1 VDKFWKILG
10 ADVLSLNKYD
20 SHPQTSELKPWSNP
34 FFVASGLSIL
44 NYDKDFF
51 DLVRNGIVQVHIADI
66 ADLSQK
72 TVCLSTGDRIPTDA
86 LVYCT
91 GWKYTVPFNL
101 LPEDLN
107 LGLPY
112 KAAPGEPRDLV
123 ERADQEIL
131 SLFPRLRNQPPRN
144 PKYRPLSKIDTEEGL
159 ESYRLYRFM
168 VPPKHVESRDIAF
181 AGCLMSLST
190 SLCSQLQA
198 LWVTAFFGNQL
209 SVSTDLLYQSVLHS
223 RFGKW
228 RCPSGFG
235 DRFPD
240 IAFDGKSYFAFQFSF
255 CPRRAGSQKPSGMP

>member
-20 SHPQTSELKPWSNP
+20 SHPQTSKLKPWSNP

-51 DLVRNGIVQVHIADI
+51 DLVRHGIVQVHIADI
-66 ADLSQK
+66 
-72 TVCLSTGDRIPTDA
+72 TDRIATDA

-91 GWKYTVPFNL
+91 GWKHTVPFNL

-112 KAAPGEPRDLV
+112 KTAPGEPRDLV
-123 ERADQEIL
+123 KRADQEIL

-144 PKYRPLSKIDTEEGL
+144 PKYKPLSKIDTGEKL
-159 ESYRLYRFM
+159 EQYRLYRFM
-168 VPPKHVESRDIAF
+168 VPPKHVQSRDIAF
-181 AGCLMSLST
+181 VGCLMSLST
-190 SLCSQLQA
+190 SVCSQLQA

-209 SVSTDLLYQSVLHS
+209 SISTDFFL
-223 RFGKW
+223 RI
-228 RCPSGFG
+228 RP
-235 DRFPD
+235 
-240 IAFDGKSYFAFQFSF
+240 A
-255 CPRRAGSQKPSGMP
+255 

>member
-20 SHPQTSELKPWSNP
+20 SHPQTSKLKPWSNP
-34 FFVASGLSIL
+34 FFMASGLSIL

-101 LPEDLN
+101 LPEDPN

-112 KAAPGEPRDLV
+112 KTAPGEPRDLV

-144 PKYRPLSKIDTEEGL
+144 PNTNR
-159 ESYRLYRFM
+159 
-168 VPPKHVESRDIAF
+168 
-181 AGCLMSLST
+181 
-190 SLCSQLQA
+190 SQ
-198 LWVTAFFGNQL
+198 
-209 SVSTDLLYQSVLHS
+209 
-223 RFGKW
+223 R
-228 RCPSGFG
+228 
-235 DRFPD
+235 
-240 IAFDGKSYFAFQFSF
+240 
-255 CPRRAGSQKPSGMP
+255 